1 MHVII
6 TLGEPYWRS
15 AGERK
20 MSLEID
26 EGALLADLIAML
38 QQRWPALAHDMD
50 EAAPVMFVDDAR
62 ADPETRLE
70 SGNRVH
76 MVCRWQE
83 ADVSFRVRTAVVNL
97 STGDIALTDTP
108 EPLARAYLGGRGLNM
123 AYLRHYLRRGGEP
136 RQIDP
141 LGPENPL
148 IFGAGMLTGT
158 IAPNAARF
166 NVSARSPE
174 SGILGDSNCGG
185 FFAAGM
191 RKAGFD
197 RLIILGR
204 AERPSF
210 LLLEDGRIRIIEA
223 DGLWGTHVAETQTQ
237 LKLRHGPG
245 TVAAVIGPAGENVV
259 RMAAVMTGKK
269 NAAGRGGMGAV
280 MGSKNL
286 KAVAARGGEAL
297 AVAERETLR
306 AIRIRQQ
313 VELKGAKIV
322 QVLGRV
328 GTPLLYEVSNRLGA
342 IRTRNSQDNFFED
355 TLNAE
360 EIEPYVEKMLACT
373 SCVVHCRHQNRLG
386 GEGPEYSTIGLLG
399 ANLGIAPTEQVIM
412 LNNLVNDLGLDA
424 SSTGSIIGWAMEL
437 YQRGLIGDDVT
448 DGPLAW
454 GDYERV
460 RELIQDIAYRRDFGD
475 TLAESTQAAR
485 LFPPEAADY
494 LIAVKG
500 LPQSDPHDVRYFKGF
515 ALGIAVASRG
525 ADHLRNRPTLEVFK
539 LPDDVRAGI
548 YGRAND
554 PDPTGYKDKGLI
566 VAWSDDIY
574 AVTDSLGICK
584 FVTRGFNSPHLLGYK
599 HFCELV
605 GAATGLEYSAETLRE
620 VGRRVLD
627 TERLINADFGLTRAD
642 DTLPKR
648 YFDDPMPARQT
659 KGHHVDRRQFQAM
672 LDEYYTERGWDAE
685 GCVSTQCRQEI
696 DRTLSDCLGG

>member
-1 MHVII
+1 
-6 TLGEPYWRS
+6 
-15 AGERK
+15 
-20 MSLEID
+20 MSD
-26 EGALLADLIAML
+26 QA
-38 QQRWPALAHDMD
+38 
-50 EAAPVMFVDDAR
+50 
-62 ADPETRLE
+62 
-70 SGNRVH
+70 
-76 MVCRWQE
+76 
-83 ADVSFRVRTAVVNL
+83 RTAVINL
-97 STGDIALTDTP
+97 TTGDIELTHTPDT
-108 EPLARAYLGGRGLNM
+108 LVRAYLGGRGLNM
-123 AYLRHYLRRGGEP
+123 AYLRHYLRRAGDP
-136 RQIDP
+136 RNVDP
-141 LGPENPL
+141 LGPDNPL
-148 IFGAGMLTGT
+148 IFGAGLLTGT

-204 AERPSF
+204 AEQPST
-210 LLLEDGRIRIIEA
+210 LLLEDGDIRIEVA
-223 DGLWGTHVAETQTQ
+223 NGLWGTHVIEAQTQ
-237 LKLRHGPG
+237 LKALHGPG
-245 TVAAVIGPAGENVV
+245 TVSAVIGPAGENQV
-259 RMAAVMTGKK
+259 RMAAMMTGKK

-286 KAVAARGGEAL
+286 KAVVARGGEAI
-297 AVAERETLR
+297 AVAQHETLR
-306 AIRIRQQ
+306 ALRIQQ
-313 VELKGAKIV
+313 QANLKESRVV
-322 QVLGRV
+322 QTLGRV

-360 EIEPYVEKMLACT
+360 EIEQYVEKMLACT
-373 SCVVHCRHQNRLG
+373 SCVVHCRHQNKLG

-399 ANLGIAPTEQVIM
+399 ANLGIAPTDQVIM

-424 SSTGSIIGWAMEL
+424 SSTGTIIGWAMEL
-437 YQRGLIGDDVT
+437 YQRGLIGDDLT
-448 DGPLAW
+448 GEPLVW
-454 GDYERV
+454 GDFERV
-460 RELIQDIAYRRDFGD
+460 TGLIEDIAYRRGFGD
-475 TLAESTQAAR
+475 TLAESTQAAH
-485 LFPPEAADY
+485 LFPTEAADY

-525 ADHLRNRPTLEVFK
+525 ADHLRNRPTLEVFN
-539 LPDDVRAGI
+539 LPDEVRAEI

-554 PDPTGYKDKGLI
+554 PDPTGYTDKGLI

-584 FVTRGFNSPHLLGYK
+584 FVTRGFNSPHLLGYEQ
-599 HFCELV
+599 FCDLTS
-605 GAATGLEYSAETLRE
+605 AASGLDYTPQTLRE

-659 KGHHVDRRQFQAM
+659 KGHHVDRVKFQDM
-672 LDEYYTERGWDAE
+672 LDDYYAERGWDTD
-685 GCVSTQCRQEI
+685 GCVIPQREREI
-696 DRTLSDCLGG
+696 DDLLSNDLGG

>member
-1 MHVII
+1 
-6 TLGEPYWRS
+6 
-15 AGERK
+15 
-20 MSLEID
+20 MSLE
-26 EGALLADLIAML
+26 
-38 QQRWPALAHDMD
+38 
-50 EAAPVMFVDDAR
+50 
-62 ADPETRLE
+62 
-70 SGNRVH
+70 
-76 MVCRWQE
+76 
-83 ADVSFRVRTAVVNL
+83 VRTAVINL
-97 STGDIALTDTP
+97 STGEIEVTHTP
-108 EPLARAYLGGRGLNM
+108 DVLVHGYLGGRGLNM
-123 AYLRHYLRRGGEP
+123 AYLRRYLRQSGDP
-136 RQIDP
+136 RQVDP
-141 LGPENPL
+141 LGPDNPL
-148 IFGAGMLTGT
+148 IFGAGLLTGT

-166 NVSARSPE
+166 NVTARSPE
-174 SGILGDSNCGG
+174 SGILGDANCGG
-185 FFAAGM
+185 FFAAAM

-197 RLIILGR
+197 RLVILGR
-204 AERPSF
+204 AGRPCY
-210 LLLEDGRIRIIEA
+210 LLVEDNTIRILEA
-223 DGLWGTHVAETQTQ
+223 DGLWGTHVAEAQEQ
-237 LKLRHGPG
+237 LKTRHGAG
-245 TVAAVIGPAGENVV
+245 TVSAVIGPAGEHRA

-286 KAVAARGGEAL
+286 KAVVARGGEAI
-297 AVAERETLR
+297 AVAQHDALR
-306 AIRIRQQ
+306 AARLKYQA
-313 VELKGAKIV
+313 ELKSSKVV

-360 EIEPYVEKMLACT
+360 EIEKYVNKMLACT
-373 SCVVHCRHQNRLG
+373 SCVVHCRHQNKLG

-399 ANLGIAPTEQVIM
+399 ANLGIAPTDQVIS

-424 SSTGSIIGWAMEL
+424 SSTGTIIGWAMEL
-437 YQRGLIGDDVT
+437 YQRSLIGDDIT
-448 DGPLAW
+448 DGPLQW

-460 RELIQDIAYRRDFGD
+460 RDLIEFIAYRRGFGD
-475 TLAESTQAAR
+475 VLAESTQAAR
-485 LFPPEAADY
+485 FFPPEAQDY

-500 LPQSDPHDVRYFKGF
+500 LPQSDPHDVRYLKGF

-539 LPDDVRAGI
+539 LPDEVRAGI

-554 PDPTGYKDKGLI
+554 PDATGYTDKGLI

-584 FVTRGFNSPHLLGYK
+584 FVTRGFNSPHLLGYPE
-599 HFCELV
+599 FCELIN
-605 GAATGLEYSAETLRE
+605 AATGLDYTPDSLRQ

-659 KGHHVDRRQFQAM
+659 QGHHIDRVEFQHM
-672 LDEYYTERGWDAE
+672 LDDYYAERGWDSG
-685 GCVSTQCRQEI
+685 GCVSPECQHDI
-696 DRTLSDCLGG
+696 DQTIIQSLGG